1 MVDASL
7 RMAIVNLFRGLRD
20 EAGVSIIY
28 ITHDLATAYTIS
40 DRLIIMRH
48 GRVVESG
55 PARPVLD
62 NPKEEYS
69 ILLKNSVL
77 SIETTA
83 EHQSVMEKNPNA

>member
-7 RMAIVNLFRGLRD
+7 RMAIVNLFRSLRD
-20 EAGVSIIY
+20 EMGVSIIY

-40 DRLIIMRH
+40 DRLIIMRQ

-55 PARPVLD
+55 PARAVLD
-62 NPKEEYS
+62 NPQDAYS

-77 SIETTA
+77 SIDPATWSGPTSLKETT
-83 EHQSVMEKNPNA
+83 